1 MAADGRGKVDG
12 PGLVELITQLSK
24 AFSRR
29 STEELLG
36 IRLKEFLVLSYLQ
49 DHPGTSQQELGDA
62 MLLDPNAVVLLLNE
76 LESNGYS
83 VRRRDAEDR
92 RRHVVGITRAGQVA
106 VARAEKARE
115 AIEDEVLAHLT
126 AEDRLTLRRILLRVL
141 DGQAWTP
148 APASRFAAA
157 DTGPPS
163 RRQHRQRRP
172 PDLCL

>member
-1 MAADGRGKVDG
+1 MAADSRGKVDG

-62 MLLDPNAVVLLLNE
+62 MLLEPNAVVLLLNE

-92 RRHVVGITRAGQVA
+92 RRHVVGITPAGQEA

-115 AIEDEVLAHLT
+115 AVEDEVLAHLT
-126 AEDRLTLRRILLRVL
+126 AEDRQTLRRILLRAL
-141 DGQAWTP
+141 EGQARTP
-148 APASRFAAA
+148 AATSPLAAA
-157 DTGPPS
+157 DLAPPS
-163 RRQHRQRRP
+163 GRQPR
-172 PDLCL
+172 